1 MVQAE
6 GSGAERRVRRWRS
19 VAEKRRIVELT
30 LEPGASVA
38 LVARAH
44 GVNAKNQATF
54 IGFEVGA
61 SALSTLTQYELTKH
75 GHRKPA
81 WIGRAIE
88 TGVLAHTVTEQ
99 LPAGYD
105 PGADGVEADPSGP
118 VKVPLGKAPTL
129 DLDHHPCFGIR
140 LPGTDRPA
148 AGTLLIRGSAGCGF
162 PQRRSSARP
171 RRTEHSSQLSS
182 ARARHS

>member
-1 MVQAE
+1 M
-6 GSGAERRVRRWRS
+6 
-19 VAEKRRIVELT
+19 
-30 LEPGASVA
+30 A

-105 PGADGVEADPSGP
+105 PGGDGVEASDCGGAGRKKRRAMIRSGAS
-118 VKVPLGKAPTL
+118 LQDRTTWSPTL
-129 DLDHHPCFGIR
+129 FSCVWAVLVHLGWILGHGSM
-140 LPGTDRPA
+140 
-148 AGTLLIRGSAGCGF
+148 LIS
-162 PQRRSSARP
+162 
-171 RRTEHSSQLSS
+171 HW
-182 ARARHS
+182 